1 MNWFELKE
9 LIITNLSDDLLSSKW
24 RFYKKCRPT
33 LDITFGHC
41 YVASEAAYHL
51 IGGKENGWKPF
62 CMEVDLNTHW
72 FLKHSSGFILDV
84 TESQFKSKLDYSQ
97 AKGKGFLTKQPSK
110 RTRKLL
116 KKISESKT
124 WSILKNRD
132 A

>member
-1 MNWFELKE
+1 
-9 LIITNLSDDLLSSKW
+9 
-24 RFYKKCRPT
+24 
-33 LDITFGHC
+33 
-41 YVASEAAYHL
+41 
-51 IGGKENGWKPF
+51 
-62 CMEVDLNTHW
+62 MEVDLNTHW

-84 TESQFKSKLDYSQ
+84 TESQFKSKLDYSK

-116 KKISESKT
+116 KKISESKK